1 VISGDWGGGYDVG
14 LAAISAAAR
23 SEDGRG
29 PRTSLERA
37 VPAYFGLA
45 TPVGLAEAIH
55 RRQVPM
61 RRVTELAPVV
71 LAEAEHDGVA
81 GSIVARL
88 AAEVVAM
95 VRVALER
102 LGLTQEPVDVVLG
115 GGVLRAGNS
124 HLLGAVEAGLV
135 EVAPLAAVRATSSP
149 PIVGAALLGLD
160 ALAAGPDAQVR
171 LRAELD
177 EAFARLEN
185 GRNASA

>member
-1 VISGDWGGGYDVG
+1 
-14 LAAISAAAR
+14 
-23 SEDGRG
+23 
-29 PRTSLERA
+29 
-37 VPAYFGLA
+37 
-45 TPVGLAEAIH
+45 
-55 RRQVPM
+55 M